1 MGKEHG
7 HRDKLVETFF
17 VAIRL
22 NEWQSIPRRR
32 IQPNEEGGVHHPE
45 KHSIDF
51 WQKKYY
57 AT

>member
-1 MGKEHG
+1 MDIGTNLL
-7 HRDKLVETFF
+7 KLFSLRF
-17 VAIRL
+17 VY
-22 NEWQSIPRRR
+22 NKWQSIPRRR